1 MLVLEVVSDQIQ
13 QGIHL
18 KWLLKEDQVGAI
30 LDTPTHLHPFGKPGT
45 HVVNKAKSGQVL
57 RRK

>member
-1 MLVLEVVSDQIQ
+1 MLVLEVVSEQIQ

-18 KWLLKEDQVGAI
+18 TWLLKEDQVGAI

-45 HVVNKAKSGQVL
+45 HVVHKVKSGQIL
-57 RRK
+57 R